1 MLSGD
6 SGAANGWDRLGPTV
20 SQAPGPP
27 GAAGP
32 RPPRAA
38 PRTLGPG
45 AVGAGGA

>member
-1 MLSGD
+1 MLSED

-32 RPPRAA
+32 R
-38 PRTLGPG
+38 TLGPG